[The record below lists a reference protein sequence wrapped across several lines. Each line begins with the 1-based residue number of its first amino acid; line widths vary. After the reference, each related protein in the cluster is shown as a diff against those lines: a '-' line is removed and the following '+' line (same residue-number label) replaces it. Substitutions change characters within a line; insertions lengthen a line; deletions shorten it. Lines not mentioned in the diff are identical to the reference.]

1 MPTVLV
7 SSVPYL
13 LKGAVST
20 LWLAAVCVAIG
31 TVFGMALGAL
41 SVLAPKIV
49 RGAITAYIFVVRGIP
64 VLVLMFL
71 AYFALP
77 AFGVMVNVFV
87 AVGGSLVLYAG
98 AFVAE
103 IARGAILSIPRGQID
118 AAKSLGMR
126 WGLIMREIIF
136 PQALRMSL
144 PPLLNNSVIMVKA
157 TSYASIVGV
166 WELTFAAREVVERT
180 LAAFQ
185 VFLGVMA
192 IYFVICYPLSVLASR
207 LEKRFAFVH

>member
-1 MPTVLV
+1 MPTVLI
-7 SSVPYL
+7 SAFPYL
-13 LKGAVST
+13 LRGALNT
-20 LWLAAVCVAIG
+20 LWLSSVCVVTG
-31 TVFGMALGAL
+31 TVLGVAVGVL
-41 SVLAPKIV
+41 SVLAPPVV
-49 RGAITAYIFVVRGIP
+49 RGTITAYIFVVRGIP

-87 AVGGSLVLYAG
+87 AVGGSLALYTS

-103 IARGAILSIPRGQID
+103 IARAAIQSIPRGHID

-126 WGLIMREIIF
+126 WGLIMKQIVL
-136 PQALRMSL
+136 PQALKMCL
-144 PPLLNNSVIMVKA
+144 PPLLNNSVIMIKA

-185 VFLGVMA
+185 VFVGVMA
-192 IYFVICYPLSVLASR
+192 IYFVICYPLSILARR
-207 LEKRFAFVH
+207 LEKRFAFAH